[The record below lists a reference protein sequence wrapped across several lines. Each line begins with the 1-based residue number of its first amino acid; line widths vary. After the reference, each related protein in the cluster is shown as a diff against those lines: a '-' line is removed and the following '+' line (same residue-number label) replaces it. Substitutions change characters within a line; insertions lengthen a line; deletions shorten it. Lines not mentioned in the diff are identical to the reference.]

1 MLGDLPGTETARL
14 GINGYAMEHYI
25 GTDIIEI
32 ARIRRTIERWGERF
46 LYRVYTRAELEMYRR
61 RPHSLAAC
69 FAGKEAV
76 MKVLGTGA
84 RGVAW
89 REIETLHHR
98 SGKPYIRLNGR
109 AKQEAD
115 KLGIR
120 ELDISL
126 SHSREYATAT
136 ALGTI

>member
-1 MLGDLPGTETARL
+1 MK
-14 GINGYAMEHYI
+14 HYI

-32 ARIRRTIERWGERF
+32 NRVRETIERWGERF
-46 LYRVYTRAELEMYRR
+46 LNRVYTPSELEMYDRR
-61 RPHSLAAC
+61 AHSLAAC

-98 SGKPYIRLNGR
+98 SGKPYIQLHGR
-109 AKQEAD
+109 AKKEAD
-115 KLGIR
+115 KLGIK
-120 ELDISL
+120 EIDISL

-136 ALGTI
+136 AIGTT

>member
-1 MLGDLPGTETARL
+1 MK
-14 GINGYAMEHYI
+14 HYI

-32 ARIRRTIERWGERF
+32 TRIRQTIERWGERF
-46 LYRVYTRAELEMYRR
+46 LDRVYTPAEQKMYDRRA
-61 RPHSLAAC
+61 HSLAAC

-98 SGKPYIRLNGR
+98 TGKPYVRLLGR
-109 AKQEAD
+109 AQVEAD
-115 KLGIR
+115 KLGIK
-120 ELDISL
+120 EIDISL

-136 ALGTI
+136 AIGIT

>member
-1 MLGDLPGTETARL
+1 M
-14 GINGYAMEHYI
+14 NHYI

-32 ARIRRTIERWGERF
+32 ARIRQTIERWGERF
-46 LYRVYTRAELEMYRR
+46 LDRVYTKTEQKMYDRRA
-61 RPHSLAAC
+61 HSLAAC

-98 SGKPYIRLNGR
+98 SGKPYVHLHSR
-109 AKQEAD
+109 AQAAAD
-115 KLGIR
+115 KLGIK
-120 ELDISL
+120 EIEISL

-136 ALGTI
+136 AIGVT

>member
-1 MLGDLPGTETARL
+1 M
-14 GINGYAMEHYI
+14 NHYI

-46 LYRVYTRAELEMYRR
+46 LNRVYTPGEREMYDRR
-61 RPHSLAAC
+61 AHSLAAC

-89 REIETLHHR
+89 REIEILHHP
-98 SGKPYIRLNGR
+98 SGKPYIRLHGR
-109 AKQEAD
+109 AIKEAE
-115 KLGIR
+115 KLGVEEI
-120 ELDISL
+120 DISL
-126 SHSREYATAT
+126 AHSREYATAVVI
-136 ALGTI
+136 GSI

>member
-1 MLGDLPGTETARL
+1 MQ
-14 GINGYAMEHYI
+14 HHI

-32 ARIRRTIERWGERF
+32 ARIRQTIERWGKRF
-46 LYRVYTRAELEMYRR
+46 LDRVYTMAEQEMYDR

-89 REIETLHHR
+89 REVEILHHS
-98 SGKPYIRLNGR
+98 SGKPYVILHGR
-109 AKQEAD
+109 AKNETF
-115 KLGIR
+115 KNGIK
-120 ELDISL
+120 EIDISL

-136 ALGTI
+136 AIGTS